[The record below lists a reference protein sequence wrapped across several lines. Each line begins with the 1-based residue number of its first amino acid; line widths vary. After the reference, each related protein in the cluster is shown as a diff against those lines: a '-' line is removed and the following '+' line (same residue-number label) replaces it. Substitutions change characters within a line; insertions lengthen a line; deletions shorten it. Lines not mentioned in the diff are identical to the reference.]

1 MPVDRDRLQKIDLFA
16 ELPDEA
22 LDQLSAA
29 AQEASMPEGTELVR
43 KGTWAYQLFALE
55 EGSVDVVRG
64 GDTLAQLQAGDVVG
78 ETGSVNRALRNATAV
93 ATEPLRVIYFI
104 QADVD
109 RLRRE
114 IPDLDERLQALLE
127 ERGG

>member
-1 MPVDRDRLQKIDLFA
+1 MDRDRLQRIELFA
-16 ELPDEA
+16 DLRDDA
-22 LDQLSAA
+22 LDQLADA

-55 EGSVDVVRG
+55 EGSVEVVRDG
-64 GDTLAQLQAGDVVG
+64 ETLATLQAGDVVG
-78 ETGSVNRALRNATAV
+78 ETGTVQRALRNATAV
-93 ATEPLRVIYFI
+93 AKEPLKVIFFI

-109 RLRRE
+109 RLRRA

>member
-1 MPVDRDRLQKIDLFA
+1 MVRDG
-16 ELPDEA
+16 E
-22 LDQLSAA
+22 
-29 AQEASMPEGTELVR
+29 
-43 KGTWAYQLFALE
+43 
-55 EGSVDVVRG
+55 
-64 GDTLAQLQAGDVVG
+64 TLAQLQAGDVVG